1 MSVERL
7 ENLPLADR
15 ARAAILDAILEK
27 RFSDRLPAEDAL
39 ADMLNVSRT
48 TIRTALQSLEQDGII
63 TRRRA
68 VGTTIN
74 AHVRPATLALQ
85 RLVGFDWLLREK
97 GHDVRVEQSWERGA
111 PPPYMAH
118 VFGLDLDEDCHVT
131 SKCYYADGRLAIYIR
146 DVVLWS
152 RMRGE
157 KLKDPLPASMF
168 EFSRRY
174 CEEPVHHAV
183 VELAAQVKRDDGT
196 TRLEVGEGDPFM
208 RLHETHYTSGGEPL
222 AMSVVDVDDEYIRFE
237 VVRHA

>member
-1 MSVERL
+1 MTVDRL
-7 ENLPLADR
+7 DNLPLADR
-15 ARAAILDAILEK
+15 ARTAILEAIIEK
-27 RFSDRLPAEDAL
+27 RFSERLPAEDAL

-74 AHVRPATLALQ
+74 AHVRPSTLALQ
-85 RLVGFDWLLREK
+85 RLIGFDRLLEEK
-97 GHDVRVEQSWERGA
+97 GHEVRVEQSWERAA
-111 PPPYMAH
+111 PPAYMAE
-118 VFGLDLDEDCHVT
+118 VFGVDSREDCHVT

-146 DVVLWS
+146 DVVPWS
-152 RMRGE
+152 RLRGE
-157 KLKDPLPASMF
+157 ELKDPLPASMF

-183 VELAAQVKRDDGT
+183 VEIAAQVKREEET
-196 TRLEVGEGDPFM
+196 TRLEVATGDPFM
-208 RLHETHYTSGGEPL
+208 RLHETHYTSAGEPL

>member
-1 MSVERL
+1 MTVERL
-7 ENLPLADR
+7 DNLPLADR
-15 ARAAILDAILEK
+15 ARAAILEAILEK

-74 AHVRPATLALQ
+74 THVRPATLALQ

-97 GHDVRVEQSWERGA
+97 GHEVRVEQSWERAA
-111 PPPYMAH
+111 PPAYITE
-118 VFGLDLDEDCHVT
+118 VFDLNPDEDCYVT

-146 DVVLWS
+146 DVVPWNRL
-152 RMRGE
+152 REE

-168 EFSRRY
+168 EFSRHY
-174 CEEPVHHAV
+174 CQEPVHHAV
-183 VELAAQVKRDDGT
+183 VELAAQVKRDEST
-196 TRLEVGEGDPFM
+196 TRLEVDPGDPFM

-222 AMSVVDVDDEYIRFE
+222 AVSVVDVDDEYIRFE